1 MLKRFRDAP
10 NTREFLNWFE
20 SMPAGSLMGLV
31 IAIVDLDAEHGRL
44 RSLGMGAGAI
54 YC

>member
-10 NTREFLNWFE
+10 NTGEFLNWFE
-20 SMPAGSLMGLV
+20 SMPAGSLRGLM
-31 IAIVDLDAEHGRL
+31 IAIVDLDTEHGRL
-44 RSLGMGAGAI
+44 RSLGEGAGAI